1 MMANEAMVKKP
12 LTNGSVAL
20 FGDDLDKG
28 FENMTQQ
35 DLALPFIRILGQLSP
50 QVTEGDSK
58 YVPGAKPGMIYNTV
72 TNELYDG
79 KKGIKVISCYYKK
92 DYPEWSERGE
102 GSAAPVALHAP
113 NSPVIATGK
122 REGSKIRLPNGNYLE
137 ETASYYVMVETKAG
151 GYTPALITMKSTQLN
166 VSKKWNAMM
175 KTVQIS
181 DGKGGFAVP
190 PMHGVVYNL
199 SSNLQKND
207 KGSWYGWVV
216 TQDRILDTK
225 DKALYLSAKSFS
237 GDVKKGSVQTKA
249 DVEERVNEN
258 VPF

>member
-12 LTNGSVAL
+12 VTNGSVAL

-28 FENMTQQ
+28 FENMTQH

-58 YVPGAKPGMIYNTV
+58 YVTGAKPGMIYNTV

-79 KKGIKVISCYYKK
+79 KKGIKVIPCYYKK

-102 GSAAPVALHAP
+102 GSAAPVALHSP

-151 GYTPALITMKSTQLN
+151 SYTPALITMKSTQLN

-175 KTVQIS
+175 KTVQIA

-216 TQDRILDTK
+216 TQDRILETK
-225 DKALYLSAKSFS
+225 DKALYLSAKGFS
-237 GDVKKGSVQTKA
+237 GDVKKGSVQTRA